1 MTAFQKAKR
10 LRNFIEGVIP
20 ANPGSGPGFA
30 GVTLQEKFYEIILVE
45 EAMFLEKILESK
57 REEIEQRKIAL
68 PLSELKRR
76 LAESP
81 FPLDFDGAVRS
92 RARALIA
99 EVKRS
104 SPSRGRIRED
114 FDPVAIARI
123 YAEGGAAAVSVLT
136 ESRFFEGRDS
146 FLQDIRQNVD
156 LPLLRK
162 DFIIDPYQ
170 IYETRFLGGDALLL
184 ISRILDAGQLKEFI
198 RLSSELGLSSLVEI
212 HDETDLEKAL
222 AAGARIIGINNR
234 DLSTFSTNLEVS
246 LRLAPLVPE
255 GMTVISESGI
265 RSRNDIE
272 RLESAGIHAFL
283 VGETLM
289 REKDIGRKMK
299 ELLPAG
305 E

>member
-1 MTAFQKAKR
+1 
-10 LRNFIEGVIP
+10 
-20 ANPGSGPGFA
+20 
-30 GVTLQEKFYEIILVE
+30 
-45 EAMFLEKILESK
+45 MFLQKILETK
-57 REEIEQRKIAL
+57 REEIQERKVLL

-81 FPLDFDGAVRS
+81 PPLDFDGAIRS
-92 RARALIA
+92 RDRALVA

-146 FLQDIRQNVD
+146 FLRDIRQNIG

-184 ISRILDAGQLKEFI
+184 ITRALDDGRLKEFI
-198 RLSSELGLSSLVEI
+198 RLSSELGLASLVEI
-212 HDETDLEKAL
+212 HDEADLEKAL
-222 AAGARIIGINNR
+222 SSGAGIIGINNR
-234 DLSTFSTNLEVS
+234 DLSTFATDLEVS
-246 LRLAPLVPE
+246 LRLAPLVPQ
-255 GMTVISESGI
+255 GRTVISESGI
-265 RSRNDIE
+265 RSRSDIQ

-299 ELLPAG
+299 ELLRLG

>member
-1 MTAFQKAKR
+1 
-10 LRNFIEGVIP
+10 
-20 ANPGSGPGFA
+20 
-30 GVTLQEKFYEIILVE
+30 
-45 EAMFLEKILESK
+45 MFLEKILESK
-57 REEIEQRKIAL
+57 REEIERRKIAL

-81 FPLDFDGAVRS
+81 FPLDFDGAIRS
-92 RARALIA
+92 RARALVA

-123 YAEGGAAAVSVLT
+123 YAENGAAAISVLT

-146 FLQDIRQNVD
+146 FLQDIRQNVG

-170 IYETRFLGGDALLL
+170 IYETRLLGGDALLL
-184 ISRILDAGQLKEFI
+184 ISRALGADQLQEFI
-198 RLSSELGLSSLVEI
+198 RLSSDLGLSPLVEI
-212 HDETDLEKAL
+212 HDEADLEKAIS
-222 AAGARIIGINNR
+222 AGARIVGINNR
-234 DLSTFSTNLEVS
+234 DLSTFATNLEVS
-246 LRLAPLVPE
+246 LRLAPLVPQ

-265 RSRNDIE
+265 RSRKDME
-272 RLESAGIHAFL
+272 RLESAGIRAFL

-289 REKDIGRKMK
+289 REKDIRGKIQ
-299 ELLPAG
+299 ELLSAK
-305 E
+305 EV

>member
-1 MTAFQKAKR
+1 
-10 LRNFIEGVIP
+10 
-20 ANPGSGPGFA
+20 
-30 GVTLQEKFYEIILVE
+30 
-45 EAMFLEKILESK
+45 MFLQKILETK
-57 REEIEQRKIAL
+57 REEIQERKVLL

-81 FPLDFDGAVRS
+81 PPLDFDGAIRS
-92 RARALIA
+92 RDRALVA

-146 FLQDIRQNVD
+146 FLRDIRQNIG

-184 ISRILDAGQLKEFI
+184 ITRALDDGRLKEFI
-198 RLSSELGLSSLVEI
+198 RLSSELGLASLVEI
-212 HDETDLEKAL
+212 HDEADLEKAL
-222 AAGARIIGINNR
+222 SSGAGIIGINNR
-234 DLSTFSTNLEVS
+234 DLSTFATDLEVS
-246 LRLAPLVPE
+246 LRLAPLVPQ

-265 RSRNDIE
+265 RSRSDIQ

-299 ELLPAG
+299 ELLRLG

>member
-1 MTAFQKAKR
+1 
-10 LRNFIEGVIP
+10 
-20 ANPGSGPGFA
+20 
-30 GVTLQEKFYEIILVE
+30 
-45 EAMFLEKILESK
+45 MFLEKILESK
-57 REEIEQRKIAL
+57 REEIERRKIAL
-68 PLSELKRR
+68 PISELKRR
-76 LAESP
+76 MAGSP
-81 FPLDFDGAVRS
+81 LPLDFDRAIRS
-92 RARALIA
+92 PARALIA

-123 YAEGGAAAVSVLT
+123 YARHGAAAISVLT

-146 FLQDIRQNVD
+146 FLQDIRQNVG

-184 ISRILDAGQLKEFI
+184 ITRALDAGRLREFI
-198 RLSSELGLSSLVEI
+198 RLSSELGLASLVEI
-212 HDETDLEKAL
+212 HDEADLEKAL
-222 AAGARIIGINNR
+222 SSGAGIIGINNR
-234 DLSTFSTNLEVS
+234 DLSTFATDLEVS
-246 LRLAPLVPE
+246 LRLAPLVPP
-255 GMTVISESGI
+255 GKTVISESGI
-265 RSRNDIE
+265 RSRKDME
-272 RLESAGIHAFL
+272 RLESAGIHIFL
-283 VGETLM
+283 VGEILM

>member
-1 MTAFQKAKR
+1 
-10 LRNFIEGVIP
+10 
-20 ANPGSGPGFA
+20 
-30 GVTLQEKFYEIILVE
+30 
-45 EAMFLEKILESK
+45 MFLQKILETK
-57 REEIEQRKIAL
+57 REEIQGRKVLL

-81 FPLDFDGAVRS
+81 PPLDFDGAIRS
-92 RARALIA
+92 RDRALVA

-146 FLQDIRQNVD
+146 FLRDIRQNIG

-184 ISRILDAGQLKEFI
+184 ITRALDDGRLKEFI
-198 RLSSELGLSSLVEI
+198 RLSSELGLASLVEI
-212 HDETDLEKAL
+212 HDEADLEKAL
-222 AAGARIIGINNR
+222 SSGAGIIGINNR
-234 DLSTFSTNLEVS
+234 DLSTFATDLEVS
-246 LRLAPLVPE
+246 LRLAPLVPQ
-255 GMTVISESGI
+255 GRTVISESGI
-265 RSRNDIE
+265 RSRSDIQ

-299 ELLPAG
+299 ELLRLG

>member
-1 MTAFQKAKR
+1 
-10 LRNFIEGVIP
+10 
-20 ANPGSGPGFA
+20 
-30 GVTLQEKFYEIILVE
+30 
-45 EAMFLEKILESK
+45 MFLQKILETK
-57 REEIEQRKIAL
+57 REEIQERKVLL

-81 FPLDFDGAVRS
+81 PPLDFDGAIRS
-92 RARALIA
+92 RDRALVA

-146 FLQDIRQNVD
+146 FLRDIRQNVN

-184 ISRILDAGQLKEFI
+184 ITRALDDGRLKEFI
-198 RLSSELGLSSLVEI
+198 RLSSELGLASLVEI
-212 HDETDLEKAL
+212 HDEADLEKAL
-222 AAGARIIGINNR
+222 SSGAGIIGINNR
-234 DLSTFSTNLEVS
+234 DLSTFATDLEVS
-246 LRLAPLVPE
+246 LRLAPLVPQ

-265 RSRNDIE
+265 RSRSDIQ

-299 ELLPAG
+299 ELLRLG

>member
-1 MTAFQKAKR
+1 
-10 LRNFIEGVIP
+10 
-20 ANPGSGPGFA
+20 
-30 GVTLQEKFYEIILVE
+30 
-45 EAMFLEKILESK
+45 MFLQKILKTK
-57 REEIEQRKIAL
+57 REEIQERKALL
-68 PLSELKRR
+68 PLTELKRR

-81 FPLDFDGAVRS
+81 PPLDFDGAIRS
-92 RARALIA
+92 RGRAIVA

-146 FLQDIRQNVD
+146 FLQDIRQNVN

-170 IYETRFLGGDALLL
+170 IYETRFLGGDALLF
-184 ISRILDAGQLKEFI
+184 ITRVLDDGRLKEFI
-198 RLSSELGLSSLVEI
+198 RLSSELGLASLVEI
-212 HDETDLEKAL
+212 HDEADLEKAL
-222 AAGARIIGINNR
+222 SSGAGIIGINNR
-234 DLSTFSTNLEVS
+234 DLSTFATDLEVS

-265 RSRNDIE
+265 RSRNDIQ

-299 ELLPAG
+299 ELLRLG

>member
-1 MTAFQKAKR
+1 MAGRKA
-10 LRNFIEGVIP
+10 LF
-20 ANPGSGPGFA
+20 
-30 GVTLQEKFYEIILVE
+30 
-45 EAMFLEKILESK
+45 
-57 REEIEQRKIAL
+57 
-68 PLSELKRR
+68 PLSELKPRCR
-76 LAESP
+76 ESP
-81 FPLDFDGAVRS
+81 SPLDFAGAIR
-92 RARALIA
+92 RRRTALIA

-114 FDPVAIARI
+114 FHPVAIARI

-146 FLQDIRQNVD
+146 FLLDIRQNVD

-170 IYETRFLGGDALLL
+170 IYETRLLGGDALLL

-198 RLSSELGLSSLVEI
+198 HLSSELGLSSLVEI

>member
-1 MTAFQKAKR
+1 
-10 LRNFIEGVIP
+10 
-20 ANPGSGPGFA
+20 
-30 GVTLQEKFYEIILVE
+30 
-45 EAMFLEKILESK
+45 MFLQKILETK
-57 REEIEQRKIAL
+57 REEIQERKVLL

-81 FPLDFDGAVRS
+81 PPLDFDGAIRS
-92 RARALIA
+92 RDRALVA

-146 FLQDIRQNVD
+146 FLRDIRQNVN

-184 ISRILDAGQLKEFI
+184 ITRALDDGRLKEFI
-198 RLSSELGLSSLVEI
+198 RLSSELGLASLVEI
-212 HDETDLEKAL
+212 HDEADLEKAL
-222 AAGARIIGINNR
+222 SSGAGIIGINNR
-234 DLSTFSTNLEVS
+234 DLSTFATDLEVS
-246 LRLAPLVPE
+246 LRLAPLVPQ
-255 GMTVISESGI
+255 GRTVISESGI
-265 RSRNDIE
+265 RSRSDIQ

-299 ELLPAG
+299 ELLRLG

>member
-1 MTAFQKAKR
+1 
-10 LRNFIEGVIP
+10 
-20 ANPGSGPGFA
+20 
-30 GVTLQEKFYEIILVE
+30 
-45 EAMFLEKILESK
+45 
-57 REEIEQRKIAL
+57 
-68 PLSELKRR
+68 
-76 LAESP
+76 
-81 FPLDFDGAVRS
+81 
-92 RARALIA
+92 
-99 EVKRS
+99 
-104 SPSRGRIRED
+104 
-114 FDPVAIARI
+114 
-123 YAEGGAAAVSVLT
+123 
-136 ESRFFEGRDS
+136 
-146 FLQDIRQNVD
+146 
-156 LPLLRK
+156 
-162 DFIIDPYQ
+162 
-170 IYETRFLGGDALLL
+170 
-184 ISRILDAGQLKEFI
+184 
-198 RLSSELGLSSLVEI
+198 
-212 HDETDLEKAL
+212 LEKAL

>member
-1 MTAFQKAKR
+1 
-10 LRNFIEGVIP
+10 
-20 ANPGSGPGFA
+20 
-30 GVTLQEKFYEIILVE
+30 
-45 EAMFLEKILESK
+45 MFLQKILETK
-57 REEIEQRKIAL
+57 REEIQERKVLL

-81 FPLDFDGAVRS
+81 PPLDFDGAIRS
-92 RARALIA
+92 RDRALVA

-146 FLQDIRQNVD
+146 FLHDIRQNVN

-184 ISRILDAGQLKEFI
+184 ITRALDDGRLKEFI
-198 RLSSELGLSSLVEI
+198 RLSSELGLASLVEI
-212 HDETDLEKAL
+212 HDEADLEKAL
-222 AAGARIIGINNR
+222 SSGAGIIGINNR
-234 DLSTFSTNLEVS
+234 DLSTFATDLEVS
-246 LRLAPLVPE
+246 LRLAPLVPQ
-255 GMTVISESGI
+255 GRTVISESGI
-265 RSRNDIE
+265 RSRSDIQ

-299 ELLPAG
+299 ELLRLG